1 MLRGRTLR
9 LACGVLALLVL
20 GLLALGGAASRP
32 GGVWLGM
39 PEPSGALVVILGL
52 AFLAWWTGAE
62 LAVAAGLVVLPLALA
77 IAPESAGL
85 RAMTGPPLAALVM
98 AAAVAALARSTPR
111 MPRSLFFPTVF
122 LVYATMAVRVQ
133 ARVGAEGDEPHYL
146 MVADSLIHD
155 RDLDLT
161 RDYAEGRYR
170 AFHSEPLEPHFR
182 VRGKGGEIYS
192 IHAIGLSLLVLP
204 AYALLGHAGASL
216 FMAFLAALL
225 AREIRGLLPESEG
238 LSWAL
243 ALSPP
248 LVHYAGLIFT
258 EVPAALGLAFAI
270 RRVRRPETA
279 SPRDALAAGIALAFL
294 PWLNVRY
301 AAFPVLVLLYVVAQ
315 RPAWRLLATMA
326 APSVVSALAIGAYHY
341 ALYGFADPARVYGR
355 RPELSLGGLGD
366 GLPGLLLDQEFGLLV
381 YAPLFAFAVPGVLR
395 LARERTREALLVL
408 ALVGVVSLTAGAW
421 PMWRGGFNPPARFLV
436 PVLPA
441 LAIAVAAGLNRG
453 FGASAAL
460 LVGWGL
466 WTGLGGVARPELVHR
481 DRDGSA
487 PFFRERSGAEEWTRL
502 LPAYVLGD
510 ADRHRLA
517 TLWGG
522 ALAVAVLVSG
532 RRASG
537 RGLLASTA
545 GLVLAAGAA
554 SRASDARSEGRD
566 AFRVL
571 GRPALA
577 LPEWSLVAMAPA
589 EWGVEALTWGPLYEP
604 HRYADGAT
612 LAARV
617 RVAWGRLEIETDPAL
632 PLGDPPRLLLRT
644 ETQPAESI
652 LVEMR
657 RDVARLGAALP
668 CPGPVGP
675 IRIALEGG
683 APFLVRR
690 FRLSA
695 SEADVPATR

>member
-9 LACGVLALLVL
+9 LACGVLALLIL

-39 PEPSGALVVILGL
+39 PEPGGALVVVLGL
-52 AFLAWWTGAE
+52 ALMVRWTGAA
-62 LAVAAGLVVLPLALA
+62 LTVAAGLVAFPLALA

-85 RAMTGPPLAALVM
+85 RAMTGPPLFVLVM

-111 MPRSLFFPTVF
+111 LPRSLFLPTVF

-170 AFHSEPLEPHFR
+170 AFHAEPLEPHFR
-182 VRGKGGEIYS
+182 VRGKNGEIYS

-204 AYALLGHAGASL
+204 AYALFGHAGASL
-216 FMAFLAALL
+216 FMALLAALL
-225 AREIRGLLPESEG
+225 AREIRELLPESEG
-238 LSWAL
+238 VSWAL

-270 RRVRRPETA
+270 RRVRRVEAA
-279 SPRDALAAGIALAFL
+279 SPGDALLAGIALAFL

-301 AAFPVLVLLYVVAQ
+301 AAFPVLVLLYVVVQ
-315 RPAWRLLATMA
+315 RPAWRLVATMA
-326 APSVVSALAIGAYHY
+326 SPSVVSALAIGAYHY
-341 ALYGFADPARVYGR
+341 ALYGFVDPARVYGR
-355 RPELSLGGLGD
+355 RPELSLGGLSE

-381 YAPLFAFAVPGVLR
+381 YAPLFAFAVPGLVV
-395 LARERTREALLVL
+395 LARERTREAVLVL

-441 LAIAVAAGLNRG
+441 LALALAAGLKRV
-453 FGASAAL
+453 FGAPAAL

-487 PFFRERSGAEEWTRL
+487 PFFREGSGAEEWTRL

-517 TLWGG
+517 ALWGS
-522 ALAVAVLVSG
+522 ALAAAVLASG

-537 RGLLASTA
+537 GGLLASTA
-545 GLVLAAGAA
+545 GLVLAAGVA
-554 SRASDARSEGRD
+554 SRVSDARSEGRD
-566 AFRVL
+566 AFRLL

-577 LPEWSLVAMAPA
+577 VPEWSLVAMAPA

-604 HRYADGAT
+604 HRHADGAT
-612 LAARV
+612 LADRV
-617 RVAWGRLEIETDPAL
+617 RVTPGWLEIETDPAL
-632 PLGDPPRLLLRT
+632 PLGDPPRLILRT
-644 ETQPAESI
+644 ETQPADWI
-652 LVEMR
+652 RIEMQ
-657 RDVARLGAALP
+657 RDGARLGAALP
-668 CPGPVGP
+668 SPGPVGP
-675 IRIALEGG
+675 IRMAIEGG
-683 APFLVRR
+683 SPFVVRR
-690 FRLSA
+690 IRVSA
-695 SEADVPATR
+695 SKADVPAIR